1 MKTRKFKD
9 LTIRDAFMFAAVMS
23 DPEICRR
30 VLELALGIPI
40 SEVHIQTEKT
50 MAYHSEY
57 HGVRLDVYAADAD
70 RTRFNVEMQVTLQR
84 FLPKRSRYYHDQI
97 DMDALLAGDS
107 YENLPDTYVIFLCDF
122 DPFGQKKYRYTFSSE
137 CQECKESKLQDGRC
151 TIFLS
156 THGENEDE
164 VPKELVTFL
173 RFVKAGLQE
182 SEQNFHD
189 DYVEK
194 LQRTIREIKR
204 DREMEE
210 RFMILEE
217 MLKDERKEGR
227 IEGREEGRAEGA
239 RLSLCT
245 ILECKGRIPDMFR
258 KQIETEQNLEVL
270 RNWLVLA
277 AKSDTMEAFLAEAES
292 VKGRQCGQ
300 KE

>member
-1 MKTRKFKD
+1 MKKQLKE
-9 LTIRDAFMFAAVMS
+9 LTIKDNFMFGAVMTM
-23 DPEICRR
+23 PENCKDFLEM
-30 VLELALGIPI
+30 VLQTKL
-40 SEVHIQTEKT
+40 SEVIVSKEKS
-50 MAYHSEY
+50 MIYHPEY
-57 HGVRLDVYAADAD
+57 KGIRLDVYANDEE
-70 RTRFNVEMQVTLQR
+70 RTHYNVEMQV
-84 FLPKRSRYYHDQI
+84 PKKPALGRRSRYYQSQI
-97 DMDALLAGDS
+97 DMELLASGEE
-107 YENLPDTYVIFLCDF
+107 YEELPDTYVIFLCDF

-137 CQECKESKLQDGRC
+137 CKECKESK
-151 TIFLS
+151 
-156 THGENEDE
+156 
-164 VPKELVTFL
+164 
-173 RFVKAGLQE
+173 LQE

-204 DREMEE
+204 NREMEE

-277 AKSDTMEAFLAEAES
+277 AKSDTMEAFLTEAES
-292 VKGRQCGQ
+292 GKGSSCGQ

>member
-1 MKTRKFKD
+1 METRKFKD

-70 RTRFNVEMQVTLQR
+70 RTRFNVEMQVTLQK

-122 DPFGQKKYRYTFSSE
+122 DPFGQKKYRYTFSSG
-137 CQECKESKLQDGRC
+137 CKECKESKLQDGRC

-227 IEGREEGRAEGA
+227 IEGREEGRAEGLEEGERKKAIEVA
-239 RLSLCT
+239 RYLKSSGTAMELIIGATGLSK
-245 ILECKGRIPDMFR
+245 EE
-258 KQIETEQNLEVL
+258 IEKL
-270 RNWLVLA
+270 
-277 AKSDTMEAFLAEAES
+277 
-292 VKGRQCGQ
+292 
-300 KE
+300 

>member
-1 MKTRKFKD
+1 MVVSKEKSM
-9 LTIRDAFMFAAVMS
+9 IYH
-23 DPEICRR
+23 PEY
-30 VLELALGIPI
+30 
-40 SEVHIQTEKT
+40 K
-50 MAYHSEY
+50 
-57 HGVRLDVYAADAD
+57 GVRLDVYANDEE
-70 RTRFNVEMQVTLQR
+70 RTHYNVEMQVSKKPALGR
-84 FLPKRSRYYHDQI
+84 RSRYYQSQI
-97 DMDALLAGDS
+97 DMELLVSGEE
-107 YENLPDTYVIFLCDF
+107 YEELPDTYVIFLCDF

-137 CQECKESKLQDGRC
+137 CKECKESKLQDGRC

-227 IEGREEGRAEGA
+227 AEGA

-245 ILECKGRIPDMFR
+245 ILECKGEMCIRDRCMIEREHTFMEHLKKKSGKTRGRFIAVSYTHLDVYKRQEQSCEDQRIQIKWKHQSDQVHKDRERFR
-258 KQIETEQNLEVL
+258 
-270 RNWLVLA
+270 
-277 AKSDTMEAFLAEAES
+277 
-292 VKGRQCGQ
+292 
-300 KE
+300 